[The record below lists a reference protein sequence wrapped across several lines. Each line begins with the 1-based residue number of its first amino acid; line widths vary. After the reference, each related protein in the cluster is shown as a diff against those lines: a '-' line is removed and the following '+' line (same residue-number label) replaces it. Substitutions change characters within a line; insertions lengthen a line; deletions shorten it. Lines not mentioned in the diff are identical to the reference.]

1 MTAKILE
8 DSADEGKSIP
18 WEKFQKILLRLQH
31 RIYKATKKS
40 DYKSVRQLQSLLLGS
55 KCAKYLAVKEASQLT
70 NIKKTSQINSTTS
83 TNFTE
88 YISLVSEINLTKN
101 WKHKRLRR
109 IFIPKTANK
118 TISIYRPTIKD
129 SAIQFLISYALDP
142 FYKAYVSK
150 EFHNND
156 SKCLTH
162 SIHKS
167 ITKNLSFTTKET
179 KNIIL
184 KLNLEKCFNDIQYQ
198 KLLSFIIL
206 PGAAKK
212 FITSA
217 FRVNALRKQNQNL
230 HGNVHK
236 NPMSL
241 FLYEIIL
248 HGIENLY
255 NKNSYPNNQYQKGF
269 RYQNNVIFILKS
281 VDCGEELINK
291 AKYFLQMKGLNS
303 DQLSTSLVPANNGFE
318 FLEWYFKLKPK
329 NHRVVPQPSKKNRLE
344 MFQKIKMTM
353 KDVRYKLIDRLQ
365 ILKIIYSNWIDYH
378 QFCDMSETNIWF
390 ITKWVYKY
398 LKKKT
403 IIPKEEIVKHLGTI
417 FTMSGNNMKKY
428 SNSMQNQSFY
438 NIEPINY

>member
-1 MTAKILE
+1 MTAKILQ
-8 DSADEGKSIP
+8 DSADEWTSIP
-18 WEKFQKILLRLQH
+18 WDKFQKILLRLQH

-70 NIKKTSQINSTTS
+70 NIKKTSQINSATS
-83 TNFTE
+83 TNFIK
-88 YISLVSEINLTKN
+88 YLSLVSEINLTKN

-118 TISIYRPTIKD
+118 TISIYKPTIKD
-129 SAIQFLISYALDP
+129 SALQFLISYALDP
-142 FYKAYVSK
+142 FYKAYIS
-150 EFHNND
+150 ERFHDKNP
-156 SKCLTH
+156 KCLSYDIH
-162 SIHKS
+162 DSIA
-167 ITKNLSFTTKET
+167 KNLSFTTKET
-179 KNIIL
+179 KNVIL
-184 KLNLEKCFNDIQYQ
+184 KLNLEKCFNDIHYQ
-198 KLLSFIIL
+198 KLLSFVTL

-217 FRVNALRKQNQNL
+217 FRINALKRQDQKFQVS
-230 HGNVHK
+230 VHR
-236 NPMSL
+236 NRMSL

-269 RYQNNVIFILKS
+269 RYQDDVIFILKS
-281 VDCGEELINK
+281 VNCGEELINK
-291 AKYFLQMKGLNS
+291 AKYFLQMRGLNP
-303 DQLSTSLVPANNGFE
+303 DHLNASLVYADNGFE
-318 FLEWYFKLKPK
+318 FLHWYFKLKPK
-329 NHRVVPQPSKKNRLE
+329 DHRLVSQPSKKNRLE

-365 ILKIIYSNWIDYH
+365 ILKIMYSDWIDYH
-378 QFCDMSETNIWF
+378 QFCDMSGVNIWS

-403 IIPKEEIVKHLGTI
+403 IIPKEEIVKHLNTI
-417 FTMSGNNMKKY
+417 FTTSRNKMK
-428 SNSMQNQSFY
+428 
-438 NIEPINY
+438 IL

>member
-8 DSADEGKSIP
+8 DSADEWKSIP
-18 WEKFQKILLRLQH
+18 WDKFQKILLRLQH

-55 KCAKYLAVKEASQLT
+55 KCAKYLAVKEASQLI
-70 NIKKTSQINSTTS
+70 NIKKTSQINSATS
-83 TNFTE
+83 TNFIK
-88 YISLVSEINLTKN
+88 YLSLVSEINLTKN
-101 WKHKRLRR
+101 WKHKRLGR

-129 SAIQFLISYALDP
+129 RAIQFLISYALDP
-142 FYKAYVSK
+142 FYKAYIAN
-150 EFHNND
+150 EFHDKNP
-156 SKCLTH
+156 KCLAYNTH
-162 SIHKS
+162 NS

-179 KNIIL
+179 KDIIL
-184 KLNLEKCFNDIQYQ
+184 KLNLEKCFNDIHCQ
-198 KLLSFIIL
+198 KFLSFVTL

-217 FRVNALRKQNQNL
+217 FRINALKKQDQNFQ
-230 HGNVHK
+230 GNGHK
-236 NPMSL
+236 NRMFL

-255 NKNSYPNNQYQKGF
+255 NKNSYPNDQYQKGF
-269 RYQNNVIFILKS
+269 RYQDNVIFILKS

-291 AKYFLQMKGLNS
+291 AKYFLQMRGLNS
-303 DQLSTSLVPANNGFE
+303 DHLSTSLVSANNGFE
-318 FLEWYFKLKPK
+318 FLQWYFKLKPK
-329 NHRVVPQPSKKNRLE
+329 NHKLVSQPSKKNRLE

-365 ILKIIYSNWIDYH
+365 VLKTMYSDWIDYH
-378 QFCDMSETNIWF
+378 QFCDMSEVNIWF

-398 LKKKT
+398 LKKTT
-403 IIPKEEIVKHLGTI
+403 IIPKEEIVKHLNTI
-417 FTMSGNNMKKY
+417 FTTSGNKMKKY
-428 SNSMQNQSFY
+428 SNSRLNQSFY
-438 NIEPINY
+438 KIEPVDY